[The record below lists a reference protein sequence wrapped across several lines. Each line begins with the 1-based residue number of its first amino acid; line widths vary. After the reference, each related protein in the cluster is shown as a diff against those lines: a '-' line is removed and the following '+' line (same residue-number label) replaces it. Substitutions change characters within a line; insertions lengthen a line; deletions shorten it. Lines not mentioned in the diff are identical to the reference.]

1 LKKKAVS
8 KSKANRELPRRSVI
22 LATGVKHRHLN
33 IEGEDKYLGHG
44 VSYCAVCDGPFY
56 AGKDVMVIGDANSAL
71 QYAILLAAQCPHVDV
86 VTLFDK
92 FFADD
97 VLVKGLKSL
106 QNVTITHNM
115 SSLSF
120 NGDGKNLT
128 SVSFKTPSR
137 KKRKTSRPLP
147 PSSRLANS
155 PTTSVSPTLVE
166 LKKGFI
172 VTDESMATK
181 TARHLRLRR
190 LPRQEDPPVNH
201 RLWRWR
207 NCCLERFDLR
217 LQPTDEIKK
226 TSVRIKGRK
235 FFFLPSINRS
245 RANRR
250 A

>member
-1 LKKKAVS
+1 MKFIALKIEGGGFKPLATS
-8 KSKANRELPRRSVI
+8 GSYEGRSVI
-22 LATGVKHRHLN
+22 MATGVKHRHLN

-137 KKRKTSRPLP
+137 KKRKTSRPRP

-155 PTTSVSPTLVE
+155 PTTSVSLRLSS
-166 LKKGFI
+166 LKKASSSP
-172 VTDESMATK
+172 T
-181 TARHLRLRR
+181 
-190 LPRQEDPPVNH
+190 N
-201 RLWRWR
+201 RWR
-207 NCCLERFDLR
+207 
-217 LQPTDEIKK
+217 
-226 TSVRIKGRK
+226 RK
-235 FFFLPSINRS
+235 RQASSLAAIAATRRS
-245 RANRR
+245 AS
-250 A
+250 